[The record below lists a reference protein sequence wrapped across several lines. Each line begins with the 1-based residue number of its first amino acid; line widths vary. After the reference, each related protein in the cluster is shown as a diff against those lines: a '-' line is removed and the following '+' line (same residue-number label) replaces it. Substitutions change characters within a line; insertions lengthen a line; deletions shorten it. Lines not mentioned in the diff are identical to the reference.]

1 MSECLFCRIAAG
13 EIPAEIVL
21 ATDTTVA
28 FRDITPKARVHVLVI
43 PREHHETL
51 AGLAEVDA
59 QGAADLAV
67 VAGQVAAAEGIAEF
81 GYRVIS
87 NVGPDSGQEVAH
99 VHLHVL
105 GGEPLGP
112 LVQTAGR

>member
-21 ATDTTVA
+21 ETETTVA

-51 AGLAEVDA
+51 AQLAEVDA

-67 VAGQVAAAEGIAEF
+67 VAGRVAAADGIAGS

-87 NVGPDSGQEVAH
+87 NVGPDSGQEVPH

-105 GGEPLGP
+105 GGQPLGP
-112 LVQTAGR
+112 LVRLPG